1 MAKLTYSEQQ
11 AARKLE
17 YFQDEN
23 GMWVFDAR
31 LPPEAGAL
39 VIGAIEA
46 FVAKMKDDEQTQKR
60 VSAETR
66 PPKRGSPN

>member
-1 MAKLTYSEQQ
+1 MAKLTFSEQQ

-17 YFQDEN
+17 YFQDDD
-23 GMWVFDAR
+23 GMWVFHAR

-39 VIGAIEA
+39 VIRAIET
-46 FVAKMKDDEQTQKR
+46 VAARMQEDKQFQKR

-66 PPKRGSPN
+66 LR

>member
-1 MAKLTYSEQQ
+1 MAKLSFSEQQ

-23 GMWVFDAR
+23 GMWVFEAT

-39 VIGAIEA
+39 VIRAIEA
-46 FVAKMKDDEQTQKR
+46 AVAGTQEGKQIQKR
-60 VSAETR
+60 VSAER
-66 PPKRGSPN
+66 PAV